1 MELSKIKTIFLSDI
15 DGEKRRMKLLS
26 GAHSLQKGGWS
37 NELDGFSFVKL
48 NNSHIS
54 EIIEDFNP
62 PTYSVDAEK
71 VDEFVSFVSGKKLL
85 MVESMSH
92 NKAFLE
98 YNKKFKFKYE
108 LIVMSN
114 GNKYV
119 SISC

>member
-1 MELSKIKTIFLSDI
+1 MELSKIKAVFLSDI

-37 NELDGFSFVKL
+37 NELDSFCFIKL

-54 EIIEDFNP
+54 EIIENFNP
-62 PTYSVDAEK
+62 PTYSINAEK

-85 MVESMSH
+85 LVESMSH
-92 NKAFLE
+92 NRAFVE

-108 LIVMSN
+108 LIIMNN
-114 GNKYV
+114 GNRYV